1 MTNSVVKQ
9 LAGHLMIGSLSVFL
23 ALAAFEGVLTI
34 ALPGKD
40 EPRAELDQTVN
51 KPSKEKKLLV
61 AAAPLISDK
70 VQKIQDP
77 VCGSDFYA
85 VFDANPTKT
94 CIRNPTP
101 LMAHWGPPSPA
112 WFRSLGGEFRSQRA
126 DTAPPGL
133 CACLAE
139 QHGYKATDGT
149 PGPSPIDHI
158 LFENARTPIIKW
170 VCGDPCVTVAKG
182 VLHEF

>member
-1 MTNSVVKQ
+1 MTHSVVKQ

-23 ALAAFEGVLTI
+23 ALVIFEGVLTI

-40 EPRAELDQTVN
+40 ELGVELDQTVN
-51 KPSKEKKLLV
+51 QPQNEEPFV
-61 AAAPLISDK
+61 AAAPLVSERAQVIK
-70 VQKIQDP
+70 DP

-85 VFDANPTKT
+85 VFDANPIQI
-94 CIRNPTP
+94 CVRNPTP

-126 DTAPPGL
+126 DAAPPGL

-139 QHGYKATDGT
+139 QHGYKTADGT
-149 PGPSPIDHI
+149 PGPSPINHI
-158 LFENARTPIIKW
+158 LFENTQRPIAKW

-182 VLHEF
+182 ESHES